1 MDDKNV
7 LSRISDLV
15 DEEHRLLAQ
24 RSGGEMGDDGHK
36 RIAELEVELDQCWD
50 FLRQR
55 RAARG
60 AGRDDDTVAV
70 RDPSIVERY
79 QQ

>member
-1 MDDKNV
+1 MQDNDV
-7 LSRISDLV
+7 LSKISELV
-15 DEEHRLLAQ
+15 DEEHRLLEQ
-24 RSGGEMGDDGHK
+24 RGSGEMGEDGHK
-36 RIAELEVELDQCWD
+36 RIAELEIQLDQCWD

-55 RAARG
+55 RAARE
-60 AGRDDDTVAV
+60 AGRDEATVSV